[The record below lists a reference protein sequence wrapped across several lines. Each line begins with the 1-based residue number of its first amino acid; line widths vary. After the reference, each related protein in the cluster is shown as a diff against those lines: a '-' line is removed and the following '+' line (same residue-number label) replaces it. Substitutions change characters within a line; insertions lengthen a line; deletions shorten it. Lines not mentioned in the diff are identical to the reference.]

1 MEASG
6 DIGIRSRVLGR
17 ISERGR
23 GGFSLRMAPMIDMIF
38 LLLIFFVVAA
48 KWRPQEDFLPFRLP
62 TASAAAPIV
71 GRADPL
77 LLHISPSGNGC
88 AVSVAGSEAVELS
101 EENFDAGLAR
111 LMGMMGRVMH
121 SQKRTT
127 SDPVEI
133 VCDREVRWEN
143 VAKVYNLLCSAGLS
157 DITFEM
163 TE

>member
-6 DIGIRSRVLGR
+6 DMAIRGRVLGQITR
-17 ISERGR
+17 RGSR
-23 GGFSLRMAPMIDMIF
+23 GFSLRMAPMIDVIF

-62 TASAAAPIV
+62 AAGAAVPMAGRVEPLRLHVAP
-71 GRADPL
+71 AE
-77 LLHISPSGNGC
+77 NGC
-88 AVSVAGSEAVELS
+88 MVYINESETIQLHDEGFN
-101 EENFDAGLAR
+101 EGLAQ
-111 LMGMMGRVMH
+111 MMQRMQQIMV

-133 VCDREVRWEN
+133 ICDREVRWEN
-143 VAKVYNLLCSAGLS
+143 VARVYNLLCSAGLN
-157 DITFEM
+157 DVTFEM

>member
-6 DIGIRSRVLGR
+6 NMGIRSRVLGQITKR
-17 ISERGR
+17 DRR
-23 GGFSLRMAPMIDMIF
+23 GFSLRMAPMIDVIF

-62 TASAAAPIV
+62 AAGAAVPMV
-71 GRADPL
+71 GRAEPL
-77 LLHISPSGNGC
+77 RVHISATENGC
-88 AVSVAGSEAVELS
+88 AVQIGEAQVVQLSDESFSE
-101 EENFDAGLAR
+101 GLAQLLGTMEQIMR
-111 LMGMMGRVMH
+111 

-133 VCDREVRWEN
+133 VYEREVRWGN
-143 VAKVYNLLCSAGLS
+143 VAKTYNLLCSAGLS
-157 DITFEM
+157 DVTFEM